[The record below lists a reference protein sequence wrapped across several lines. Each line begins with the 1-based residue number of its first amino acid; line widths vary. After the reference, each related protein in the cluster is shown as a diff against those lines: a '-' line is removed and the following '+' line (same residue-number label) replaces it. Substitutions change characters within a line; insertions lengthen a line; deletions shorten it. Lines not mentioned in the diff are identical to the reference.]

1 MLAEKIKTPEDYL
14 AYSEYALKEAGGLE
28 SYPSICEY
36 YHDLRKQFIDVFHDE
51 ELLPFE
57 KWGKLLQVDA
67 QIQILLELLEFTKG
81 DIIKELGMSEDQI
94 IRMIRHD
101 KKSFYRELTGENTAQ
116 DPRWGLI
123 YLSEE

>member
-14 AYSEYALKEAGGLE
+14 AYFEYALKKHGGLE

-36 YHDLRKQFIDVFHDE
+36 YHDLRKQFIYVFHDE
-51 ELLPFE
+51 ELSPFE

-67 QIQILLELLEFTKG
+67 QIQILLELIEFTKD
-81 DIIKELGMSEDQI
+81 DITTDLGMSEDQI
-94 IRMIRHD
+94 IRMICHD

-116 DPRWGLI
+116 NPRWGLI